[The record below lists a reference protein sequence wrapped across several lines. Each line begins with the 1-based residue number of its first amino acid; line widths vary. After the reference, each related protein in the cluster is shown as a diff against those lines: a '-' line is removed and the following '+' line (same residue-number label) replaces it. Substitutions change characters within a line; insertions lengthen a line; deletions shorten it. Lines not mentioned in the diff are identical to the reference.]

1 MSSKSIYILTS
12 VLTLLLLAGCGRSEP
27 EEQNILGRKSPI
39 AVAKVLHQPSDTY
52 IKIIYG
58 QPYKRERDIFGQL
71 VPYNNVWRTG
81 ANEATELTTTDDIFF
96 AGKKIAAGTYSL
108 FTIPREN
115 EPWTVIL
122 NDELGMWGDFDYKQE
137 RDVLRVEIPATEK
150 ESVAEAFTIQ
160 FTDVADDSTNIV
172 MQWDHTQVSIPI
184 QFLQTQEDRSVGQAA
199 SI

>member
-1 MSSKSIYILTS
+1 M
-12 VLTLLLLAGCGRSEP
+12 TLLLLAGCGRSEP

>member
-71 VPYNNVWRTG
+71 VPYDNVWRTG
-81 ANEATELTTTDDIFF
+81 ANEATELTTTDEILF
-96 AGKKIAAGTYSL
+96 AGKKIVAGTYSL

-137 RDVLRVEIPATEK
+137 RDVLRVDIPATEK

-160 FTDVADDSTNIV
+160 FTDVADDSTSIV
-172 MQWDHTQVSIPI
+172 MQWDHTEVSIPI
-184 QFLQTQEDRSVGQAA
+184 QFLQPESEHSPGQAA
-199 SI
+199 SN